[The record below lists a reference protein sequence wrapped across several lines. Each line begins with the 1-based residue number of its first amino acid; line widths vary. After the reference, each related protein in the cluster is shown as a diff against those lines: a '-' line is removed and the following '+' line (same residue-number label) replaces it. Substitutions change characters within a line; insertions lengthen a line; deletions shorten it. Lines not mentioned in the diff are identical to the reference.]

1 MKYLSKLFSLLYLIL
16 YLSACNVPSV
26 QESNRPQTTFFDLKG
41 FFKAEASYLKE
52 QGVKIQKTIEH
63 NQTKETQTVLPKDW
77 EKELLLFSESDIN
90 KPSWKDKYDLVS
102 TNRDNGLTLLHYKA
116 IDENLSI
123 QVLDVEL
130 KGETVHSILIVKKV
144 SNQVYESQQH
154 LTYFPRKS
162 YHIKK
167 SQDVTLFDK
176 DDYTIEAKYI
186 YHE

>member
-1 MKYLSKLFSLLYLIL
+1 MQHLSKFFFFLCLTIYI
-16 YLSACNVPSV
+16 SACGVPTIK
-26 QESNRPQTTFFDLKG
+26 ETNRPQITFFDLKG
-41 FFKAEASYLKE
+41 FFDKEAKYLKE
-52 QGVKIQKTIEH
+52 KGVKIQKTIQH

-90 KPSWKDKYDLVS
+90 KPSWKDKYILDS
-102 TNRDNGLTLLHYKA
+102 TDRGNGLILLHYKS

-130 KGETVHSILIVKKV
+130 KGEVVHSVLIVKKIA
-144 SNQVYESQQH
+144 NQVYESQQH
-154 LTYFPRKS
+154 LTYIPRKS
-162 YHIKK
+162 YSIKK